1 MSSQLSLDGIAPPV
15 FTDNLFYALLP
26 DAESTGQ
33 IIDFAR
39 RLRAEHHLKGALIPS
54 ERLHVTLAFLG
65 EFAGLPKSLVS
76 SAIAAG
82 ERLEGTPFDV
92 IFDQVQK
99 FGHDKR
105 AIVLRGAKITTE
117 VNEFQRRLVDA
128 VRYQGLKPAGST
140 SFTAHITLLY
150 DAAPIVEEQIAP
162 IRWTAREF
170 VLVHSLAGQ
179 SRYEILGRWQLQSRT

>member
-1 MSSQLSLDGIAPPV
+1 MSAQLSLDGIAPPV

-26 DAESTGQ
+26 DAESAGQ
-33 IIDFAR
+33 IIDCAR
-39 RLRAEHHLKGALIPS
+39 RLRAEYHLKGALIPT
-54 ERLHVTLAFLG
+54 ERLHVTLVFLG
-65 EFAGLPKSLVS
+65 AFAGLPKSLVS

-82 ERLEGTPFDV
+82 ERFEGTPFDV

-105 AIVLRGAKITTE
+105 AIVLRGDKVATG

-128 VRYQGLKPAGST
+128 MRYQGLKPAGPAG
-140 SFTAHITLLY
+140 FTAHITLLY
-150 DAAPIVEEQIAP
+150 DAAPIVEEHIAP

-170 VLVHSLAGQ
+170 VLVRSLIGQ
-179 SRYEILGRWQLQSRT
+179 SRYEILGRWPLR